1 LGSLSYT
8 TLDGIHLSS
17 WADVG
22 GKLVAVTPRLPP
34 RRAVAVFNTPLR
46 VGLVLD
52 IHSVHLHDV
61 VVVDV
66 HDLVVARPDDLDDA
80 RRVPLPTPASLDA
93 LSFLVHHLCQQHFR
107 FTFSNCKRSSGDSE
121 SIHLGIQKRN
131 LAVTQ
136 IPTKIVRTVTK
147 IVPTNF
153 STRLLGIYIEIW
165 GYWSG
170 PIIPYLGKVS
180 IPSFGYASAG
190 DTYFS
195 SVGIL
200 RRSCQMER
208 KYRRPSIGRLA
219 S

>member
-121 SIHLGIQKRN
+121 SIIPRVASGDTKKESGSDSDSNKNCSNRNKNCSDKLFDTNSGDLYRNLGILVGPDHTLPRKSKYPQ
-131 LAVTQ
+131 
-136 IPTKIVRTVTK
+136 P
-147 IVPTNF
+147 
-153 STRLLGIYIEIW
+153 RLRLGW
-165 GYWSG
+165 GYLLF
-170 PIIPYLGKVS
+170 LG
-180 IPSFGYASAG
+180 GYSP
-190 DTYFS
+190 DPPLTTDEER
-195 SVGIL
+195 L
-200 RRSCQMER
+200 RMR
-208 KYRRPSIGRLA
+208 I
-219 S
+219 